1 MRAQAEE
8 AIEEPGPIGDEDIC
22 ELVNG
27 YEVEMGEAGVSG
39 YYIQALKNN
48 NGAGILVL
56 TDVFGFRNNATRDIV
71 LRLACF
77 GYKYAYL
84 TYLLFPL
91 FFKNSLTRL
100 FVTIRNE
107 LSQRFLFKR
116 TFPLYIWI
124 GSP

>member
-8 AIEEPGPIGDEDIC
+8 AIEEPGPIRDEDIC

-56 TDVFGFRNNATRDIV
+56 TDVFGFRSNATRDFV

-77 GYKYAYL
+77 GYK
-84 TYLLFPL
+84 
-91 FFKNSLTRL
+91 
-100 FVTIRNE
+100 
-107 LSQRFLFKR
+107 
-116 TFPLYIWI
+116 
-124 GSP
+124 

>member
-8 AIEEPGPIGDEDIC
+8 AIEEGPFSDEDIC

-27 YEVEMGEAGVSG
+27 YEVGNGEAAIPG

-56 TDVFGFRNNATRDIV
+56 TDVFGFRNNATRDFV

-84 TYLLFPL
+84 TYL
-91 FFKNSLTRL
+91 
-100 FVTIRNE
+100 
-107 LSQRFLFKR
+107 FLHCLQISTHSIVGDK
-116 TFPLYIWI
+116 
-124 GSP
+124 SE